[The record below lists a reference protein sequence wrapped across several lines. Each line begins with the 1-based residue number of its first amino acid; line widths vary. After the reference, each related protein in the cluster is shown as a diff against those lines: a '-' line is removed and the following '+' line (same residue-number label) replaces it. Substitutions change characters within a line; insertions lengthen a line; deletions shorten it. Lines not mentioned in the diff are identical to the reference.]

1 MNFIWIFNYFASV
14 LYNVAEDTRRREFYE
29 SRGMAVVKPQGNDT
43 KFCIYIAQKIPDN
56 IVTLLLP

>member
-1 MNFIWIFNYFASV
+1 
-14 LYNVAEDTRRREFYE
+14 
-29 SRGMAVVKPQGNDT
+29 MAVVKPQGNDT